1 MHVLAQWEFQTT
13 GGIVQADVRLD
24 GDMALAVGLDLGGG
38 MDPGGGI
45 LGPHGNGEENDA
57 EHKRED
63 TAHGITS
70 QNCMIL
76 HYTTVSD
83 QMQR

>member
-1 MHVLAQWEFQTT
+1 MRS
-13 GGIVQADVRLD
+13 GRIVQADVRLD

-38 MDPGGGI
+38 MDPGGGVF
-45 LGPHGNGEENDA
+45 GPDGNGEENDA

-70 QNCMIL
+70 KMRKL
-76 HYTTVSD
+76 SVYVKALYLFLD
-83 QMQR
+83 